1 MIATVIEL
9 RTRRVLAAD
18 PAVQVRAARGSMT
31 REAFAA
37 ALSPLLSRPAKP
49 GMVRAWESG
58 VPVPREV
65 IEACQTK
72 CLRTDTPA
80 ALDPPSAPACAEPGD
95 ALGPAGDDAIVI
107 PCRARDGRIIWVS
120 VPRRTFLSG
129 GLGAAALTA
138 LTAAAGSGPSR
149 AAGVKNLR
157 TAAAGRGGLTPVEHL
172 QQLRRVLVDSDNLL
186 GSGSVI
192 AAARA
197 QIDVIQQLRGGRRGA
212 DHRALVTLQ
221 AQYAEFAGWL
231 YQDAHDFRSAQ
242 FWLDRALEWSHIA
255 ADRELSTY
263 VMARKSQLAG
273 DMSDPAGAVDL
284 ADAAVGMARRR
295 TRLKATAATYGAHGH
310 ALAGQR
316 TACLRAIDRAR
327 EAAGHLDND
336 PESPWASW
344 LDSSY
349 IEVQRGRCLAV
360 LGDHAQAAGV
370 FQQAIRD
377 LPQSFRRD
385 RGVYL
390 AREALA
396 HAGARDP
403 EQAAGVGMQ
412 ALGIAADT
420 QSGRIIDELGRVD
433 SGLAPWAALPA
444 VADFRD
450 ALTSVVPSER
460 N

>member
-1 MIATVIEL
+1 M
-9 RTRRVLAAD
+9 
-18 PAVQVRAARGSMT
+18 
-31 REAFAA
+31 
-37 ALSPLLSRPAKP
+37 
-49 GMVRAWESG
+49 
-58 VPVPREV
+58 
-65 IEACQTK
+65 
-72 CLRTDTPA
+72 
-80 ALDPPSAPACAEPGD
+80 
-95 ALGPAGDDAIVI
+95 
-107 PCRARDGRIIWVS
+107 
-120 VPRRTFLSG
+120 
-129 GLGAAALTA
+129 
-138 LTAAAGSGPSR
+138 
-149 AAGVKNLR
+149 
-157 TAAAGRGGLTPVEHL
+157 
-172 QQLRRVLVDSDNLL
+172 
-186 GSGSVI
+186 
-192 AAARA
+192 
-197 QIDVIQQLRGGRRGA
+197 
-212 DHRALVTLQ
+212 
-221 AQYAEFAGWL
+221 
-231 YQDAHDFRSAQ
+231 
-242 FWLDRALEWSHIA
+242 A

-273 DMSDPAGAVDL
+273 DMSDPAGAVGL
-284 ADAAVGMARRR
+284 ADAAAGMARRR

-327 EAAGHLDND
+327 EVAGHLDND
-336 PESPWASW
+336 PQSPWASW

-360 LGDHAQAAGV
+360 LGDHARAAGV

-412 ALGIAADT
+412 ALAIAADT
-420 QSGRIIDELGRVD
+420 QSGRIIDELARVD
-433 SGLAPWAALPA
+433 SRLAPWAALPA

-450 ALTSVVPSER
+450 ALTSVIPSER

>member
-1 MIATVIEL
+1 MSGTDATMAL
-9 RTRRVLAAD
+9 PTSAA
-18 PAVQVRAARGSMT
+18 GH
-31 REAFAA
+31 
-37 ALSPLLSRPAKP
+37 P
-49 GMVRAWESG
+49 G
-58 VPVPREV
+58 
-65 IEACQTK
+65 
-72 CLRTDTPA
+72 
-80 ALDPPSAPACAEPGD
+80 
-95 ALGPAGDDAIVI
+95 
-107 PCRARDGRIIWVS
+107 RARDGRIIWVS

-138 LTAAAGSGPSR
+138 LTAAAGSGPSGPSR
-149 AAGVKNLR
+149 AASVNLR
-157 TAAAGRGGLTPVEHL
+157 AAAASGGGLTPVEQL

-192 AAARA
+192 AAAGA
-197 QIDVIQQLRGGRRGA
+197 QIDVIQQLRAGSRGA

-231 YQDAHDFRSAQ
+231 HQDAHDFRGAQ

-273 DMSDPAGAVDL
+273 DMSAPAAAVDL
-284 ADAAVGMARRR
+284 AAAAAGMARRR
-295 TRLKATAATYGAHGH
+295 TRLKATAATYGAHGY

-412 ALGIAADT
+412 ALVIAADT

-450 ALTSVVPSER
+450 ALTSVIPSER